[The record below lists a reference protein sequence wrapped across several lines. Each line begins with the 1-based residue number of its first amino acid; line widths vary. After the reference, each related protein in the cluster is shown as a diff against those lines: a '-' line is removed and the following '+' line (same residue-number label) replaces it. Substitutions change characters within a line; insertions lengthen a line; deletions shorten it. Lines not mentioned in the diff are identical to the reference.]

1 MRLIRQDMNKRQGMN
16 SEILIFNMLLLKSA
30 GKGVC
35 RHTPNIL
42 REQKTGV
49 KAFGS

>member
-42 REQKTGV
+42 CEQKTGV

>member
-1 MRLIRQDMNKRQGMN
+1 MRLVRQHMNKRQGMH
-16 SEILIFNMLLLKSA
+16 SEVLIFNMLLLKSA

-35 RHTPNIL
+35 RHTPDIL
-42 REQKTGV
+42 CEQKTDV